1 MTPEEITESSETY
14 SEINI
19 KNEEI
24 VDENGKKKYKEMKPS
39 YLVTM
44 KSPTKEQIEESK
56 RLGIPIVYVERERY
70 QSKKIDDV
78 EYEEYDY
85 DIN

>member
-1 MTPEEITESSETY
+1 
-14 SEINI
+14 
-19 KNEEI
+19 
-24 VDENGKKKYKEMKPS
+24 MKPS